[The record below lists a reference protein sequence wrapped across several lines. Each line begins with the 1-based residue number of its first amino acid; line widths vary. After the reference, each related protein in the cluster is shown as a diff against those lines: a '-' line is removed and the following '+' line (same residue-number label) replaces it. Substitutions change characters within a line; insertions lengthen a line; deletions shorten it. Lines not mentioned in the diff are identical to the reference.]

1 MEERPVDD
9 APSGVLFNAVAAA
22 LVVDDEVLVVVE
34 EVLVTAAVEATAVAP
49 TFVASATLLSRSPSF
64 PFSSL

>member
-9 APSGVLFNAVAAA
+9 APSGVLFNAVAA
-22 LVVDDEVLVVVE
+22 VVDDEVLVVVE